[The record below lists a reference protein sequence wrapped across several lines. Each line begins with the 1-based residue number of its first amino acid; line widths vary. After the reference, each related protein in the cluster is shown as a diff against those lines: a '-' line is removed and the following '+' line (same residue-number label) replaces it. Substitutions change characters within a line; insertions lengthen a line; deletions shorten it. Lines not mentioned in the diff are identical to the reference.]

1 MFFHVFFWMF
11 HALVLACFVQKTVLD
26 FFVFVNQNISRA
38 YVFLWSLVYDFVHV
52 TFLLV
57 TFFLLFLD
65 FLLVTF
71 LYLCLWLWFFTCD
84 FFLRFLNSCH
94 NTNIRSNIT
103 ESQVPTFQ
111 GKTNLSYVLVC
122 LFFGGGSTKWWMCW
136 SGWKSCLEEL
146 GVIQLM
152 KKSCITQGVLRGC
165 FIAVKLHFSTPWLMQ
180 DFSINSMD
188 VKKVNLKHTGK

>member
-1 MFFHVFFWMF
+1 MCFLSVSCFGGSMFCAKDF
-11 HALVLACFVQKTVLD
+11 LD
-26 FFVFVNQNISRA
+26 FCVFESTYFLGLCFLVIST
-38 YVFLWSLVYDFVHV
+38 YDFVHV
-52 TFLLV
+52 KIIPV
-57 TFFLLFLD
+57 TFFLLFFD

-71 LYLCLWLWFFTCD
+71 LYLCLWLWFFYLWFFSCD
-84 FFLRFLNSCH
+84 FLNSCH

-122 LFFGGGSTKWWMCW
+122 LFFLEEVRQSGGCAGVVE
-136 SGWKSCLEEL
+136 KSCLEEL

-188 VKKVNLKHTGK
+188 VKKWI